1 MTIHA
6 TTNADYF
13 TFNVHNSMLLVGQT
27 GSGKT
32 ELVRRYIRRLEQAF
46 TPEQMQY
53 VIYDLKQVE
62 FTVGTDDGPDEKYL
76 YTPVRT
82 GKPEDM
88 DYLEELTDLAQ
99 ARADG
104 NEAKDKLLFIYI
116 EECDMAYAHPD
127 RFTPAVMKINRYA
140 QQANMKLVFSTSR
153 PDPKFMTPDFRDSF
167 DLILSGHLASEYDEE
182 TLGIHGTHGIM
193 FPYEFIVKENAAS

>member
-1 MTIHA
+1 MTIPA

-27 GSGKT
+27 CSGKT
-32 ELVRRYIRRLEQAF
+32 ELVRRYIRRLERAF

-53 VIYDLKQVE
+53 VIYDLKQIE

-88 DYLEELTDLAQ
+88 DYLEELADLAQ
-99 ARADG
+99 LRANG
-104 NEAKDKLLFIYI
+104 TESKDRFLFIYV
-116 EECDMAYAHPD
+116 EECDLAAQYPD
-127 RFTPAVMKINRYA
+127 RFHAVIMQINKYA
-140 QQANMKLVFSTSR
+140 RRANMKLVFSTSSPR
-153 PDPKFMTPDFRDSF
+153 RNIIPPDFRDSF
-167 DLILSGHLASEYDEE
+167 ELILSGPLASEYDEE
-182 TLGIHGTHGIM
+182 TLGIHDTHGIM

>member
-1 MTIHA
+1 MAIPS

-13 TFNVHNSMLLVGQT
+13 TFNVHHSLLLTGQT
-27 GSGKT
+27 GSGKS
-32 ELVRRYIRRLEQAF
+32 ELVRRYIRRLEKAF

-53 VIYDLKQVE
+53 VLYDLKQCE
-62 FTVGTDDGPDEKYL
+62 FPTSHKDGAKEEYL

-82 GKPEDM
+82 GTPEDM
-88 DYLEELTDLAQ
+88 TYLEELADLAQ

-182 TLGIHGTHGIM
+182 TLGIHDTHGII

>member
-27 GSGKT
+27 GSGKS
-32 ELVRRYIRRLEQAF
+32 ELVRRYIRRLEKAF

-53 VIYDLKQVE
+53 VLYDLKQCE
-62 FTVGTDDGPDEKYL
+62 FPTSHKDGAKEEYL

-82 GKPEDM
+82 GTPEDM
-88 DYLEELTDLAQ
+88 TYLEELADLAQ

-116 EECDMAYAHPD
+116 EECDLAAQYPGRFHAVIMRINKYA
-127 RFTPAVMKINRYA
+127 RR
-140 QQANMKLVFSTSR
+140 ANMKLVFSTSSPR
-153 PDPKFMTPDFRDSF
+153 GNIIPPDFRDSF
-167 DLILSGHLASEYDEE
+167 ELILSGHLASKYYEE
-182 TLGIHGTHGIM
+182 ILGIYDTHGIM
-193 FPYEFIVKENAAS
+193 FPYECIVKENAAS

>member
-1 MTIHA
+1 
-6 TTNADYF
+6 
-13 TFNVHNSMLLVGQT
+13 MLLVGQT

-46 TPEQMQY
+46 TPKQMQY

-62 FTVGTDDGPDEKYL
+62 FTAGTDDGPDEKYL

-116 EECDMAYAHPD
+116 EECDLAAQYPGRFHAVIMRINKYA
-127 RFTPAVMKINRYA
+127 RR
-140 QQANMKLVFSTSR
+140 ANMKLVFSTFSPR
-153 PDPKFMTPDFRDSF
+153 GNIIPPDFRDSF
-167 DLILSGHLASEYDEE
+167 ELILSGHLASKYYEE
-182 TLGIHGTHGIM
+182 ILGIYDTHGIM

>member
-1 MTIHA
+1 MNI
-6 TTNADYF
+6 TNTDYF
-13 TFNVHNSMLLVGQT
+13 TFNIHNSAVVVGQT

-32 ELVRRYIRRLEQAF
+32 ELVKSYIKRLEQAF

-53 VIYDLKQVE
+53 VIYDLKQIE
-62 FTVGTDDGPDEKYL
+62 FDPEYGGVKEEYL

-88 DYLEELTDLAQ
+88 DCLEQLAGLAQ

-116 EECDMAYAHPD
+116 EECDMACAYPD
-127 RFTPAVMKINRYA
+127 RFPRAVMTINKYA
-140 QQANMKLVFSTSR
+140 KQANMKLIYSTSR
-153 PDPKFMTPDFRDSF
+153 PAQDTLPTELRNSF
-167 DLILSGHLASEYDEE
+167 DLLLCGSYSLLPANAEAV
-182 TLGIHGTHGIM
+182 GIPQAVNLDT
-193 FPYEFIVKENAAS
+193 YQFIVLEHLS